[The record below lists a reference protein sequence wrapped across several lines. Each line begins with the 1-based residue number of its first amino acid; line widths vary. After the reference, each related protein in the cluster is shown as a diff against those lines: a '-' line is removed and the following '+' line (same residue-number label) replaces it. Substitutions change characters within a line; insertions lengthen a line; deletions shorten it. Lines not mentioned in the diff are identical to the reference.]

1 MFLERGIIMTKFTPV
16 VINFDMG
23 EGENPIKI
31 SGCSYEN
38 GITRFFI
45 GGAIPREIACKG
57 YFEEFGKDSETKNDS
72 IAETMSQTHER
83 FPMIKYRNNFIVRS
97 VY

>member
-1 MFLERGIIMTKFTPV
+1 MTTFTPFF
-16 VINFDMG
+16 INFDMG
-23 EGENPIKI
+23 EGDDHPIKI

-38 GITRFFI
+38 GVTRFFI
-45 GGAIPREIACKG
+45 GGPIKREINCKG
-57 YFEEFGKDSETKNDS
+57 YFEDFGKDSESKNES
-72 IAETMSQTHER
+72 IAETMSETCNR

>member
-1 MFLERGIIMTKFTPV
+1 MTKFTPV

-23 EGENPIKI
+23 DGNHPMKI

-38 GITRFFI
+38 GVTKFFI
-45 GGAIPREIACKG
+45 SGAIHREITCKG
-57 YFEEFGKDSETKNDS
+57 YFEEFGKDSEEKNES

>member
-1 MFLERGIIMTKFTPV
+1 MFLERGIIMKFPPV

-23 EGENPIKI
+23 EVSYPIKI

-57 YFEEFGKDSETKNDS
+57 YFEEFGKDSEPKNDS

>member
-1 MFLERGIIMTKFTPV
+1 MTKFTPV
-16 VINFDMG
+16 VINFNMG
-23 EGENPIKI
+23 EGDHPIKI
-31 SGCSYEN
+31 SGCSYEEN
-38 GITRFFI
+38 GVTRFFI

-57 YFEEFGKDSETKNDS
+57 YFEDFGKDSESKNES
-72 IAETMSQTHER
+72 IAETISQTHER

>member
-1 MFLERGIIMTKFTPV
+1 MTTFAPV

-23 EGENPIKI
+23 EGDNPIKI

-38 GITRFFI
+38 GVTRFFI
-45 GGAIPREIACKG
+45 RGPIKREIACKG
-57 YFEEFGKDSETKNDS
+57 YFEEFGKDSESKNVS
-72 IAETMSQTHER
+72 IAETMSQTHEK